1 MDKIRKIWAN
11 ITNGIFRGAGL
22 ITLFLFCFDLV
33 FNFGWIQSIDI
44 KELVVYC
51 TLIIVAV
58 SSKF

>member
-22 ITLFLFCFDLV
+22 IFLFLFCFDLL
-33 FNFGWIQSIDI
+33 FNFGWIQGFDI
-44 KELVVYC
+44 KELIVYC

-58 SSKF
+58 TSKF